1 MNFIESLI
9 FIDTKEFIN
18 EISKELE
25 LNEELEEELLKT
37 ILIILVGG
45 CLWEMAIL
53 IFLVVYQVVIIF

>member
-9 FIDTKEFIN
+9 FLDTKEFIN

-37 ILIILVGG
+37 ILKQTG
-45 CLWEMAIL
+45 CIR
-53 IFLVVYQVVIIF
+53 